1 MADTSLV
8 ELEASIKQLP
18 GVLGC
23 VILSDRD
30 GGPSEIQAFTR
41 VGTDQAHVQ
50 EAIEAEVTARGLAG
64 ALRQVFVFELEAET
78 HFGDRETLDRA
89 AELAEQDARTRGP
102 RTVDPDIELR
112 SLQTVVP
119 HVGTGSYNRPPLLR
133 VSFSSTS
140 GSSEAEVALGGAD
153 QNEIVGAASGEKTPH
168 GLKVLAEATLEA
180 VASMLGEAKID
191 FVGASMV
198 SVVGEDAVLIVV
210 REAGGPEMLGGAL
223 LRGGPVTEA
232 AVRATLDAVNRRLTQ
247 S

>member
-1 MADTSLV
+1 MTDTSLV
-8 ELEASIKQLP
+8 DLEAAIKQLP

-41 VGTDQAHVQ
+41 IGTDQAGVQ
-50 EAIEAEVTARGLAG
+50 TAIESEVAARGLAG

-102 RTVDPDIELR
+102 RTTDPSVELR

-119 HVGTGSYNRPPLLR
+119 NVGAGSRNRPPLLR
-133 VSFSSTS
+133 VSFSSTNVT
-140 GSSEAEVALGGAD
+140 SEAQVALGVD
-153 QNEIVGAASGEKTPH
+153 QHEVVGAATGEKTPH

-180 VASMLGEAKID
+180 VASLLGESKID

-198 SVVGEDAVLIVV
+198 SIVGEDAVLIVV
-210 REAGGPEMLGGAL
+210 REPGSPEMLGGAL